1 MKETLTKIRIF
12 KNKYVIRLLDSHSN
26 PILKIY
32 IIINYKYFRGFKSV
46 SDDVNIIVYL
56 GFSKITGQCDLLHRW
71 KEEVLD
77 IIQVRWGSLGVWT
90 GNTED
95 PS

>member
-1 MKETLTKIRIF
+1 MRW
-12 KNKYVIRLLDSHSN
+12 
-26 PILKIY
+26 
-32 IIINYKYFRGFKSV
+32 GWG
-46 SDDVNIIVYL
+46 DDVNIIVYL
-56 GFSKITGQCDLLHRW
+56 GFSKITGQCDLPHRW

-77 IIQVRWGSLGVWT
+77 IIQMRWGSLGVWT

>member
-1 MKETLTKIRIF
+1 MKETLTKLRIF

-46 SDDVNIIVYL
+46 SDDVNIIVIFVIQQVWQNKL
-56 GFSKITGQCDLLHRW
+56 LNQKIIKRTNNVTQL
-71 KEEVLD
+71 
-77 IIQVRWGSLGVWT
+77 
-90 GNTED
+90 
-95 PS
+95 